1 VNSVQ
6 ASFSSPLMMAASGN
20 NETLIDILLENGA
33 DINLVAEP
41 LDLRHQISGGLGDGT
56 ITALQTAAW
65 YGHEHLVR
73 KFVTLGARLSESG
86 VEAAFTS
93 ALQAATYR
101 DHEDTVRALL
111 EIGSDVNERGGYF
124 GSALQAASHRG
135 ALDVVRKLLEAGA
148 LANEIEVGHFHSAL
162 LGACMEVFGKATI
175 DIIKL
180 LVEHHADVKQKQKG
194 PYPYALQAVTRLLF
208 GSQEPLISYLL
219 ETGSDVNVTGG
230 RYGTA
235 LQAAAARG
243 DQSACKL
250 LIEVGADP
258 NITGGFYHTPLQAA
272 YRHGFYNSIWLLYG
286 HGARNDFVGG
296 SRAGSAIGQGVYS
309 RSDDEEEETGCCS
322 TLLRQA
328 YFRHNLNPNSS
339 TVSMAML
346 FNML

>member
-1 VNSVQ
+1 
-6 ASFSSPLMMAASGN
+6 MMAASGN